1 MPDFTTEAATK
12 ATRRRPLT
20 QLALLV
26 RPAAASVSEGP
37 WLCRIASLDRAQ
49 LPPKARAQ
57 VSGNIAGL
65 CTWTRAMC
73 TYFELA
79 KVVEPKRIAVAIAE
93 ARQARNLFECP
104 RACAKT

>member
-1 MPDFTTEAATK
+1 M
-12 ATRRRPLT
+12 
-20 QLALLV
+20 
-26 RPAAASVSEGP
+26 SEGP

-49 LPPKARAQ
+49 LPPNARAQ

-93 ARQARNLFECP
+93 ARQARNLLSARLHARNREALVRHVCG
-104 RACAKT
+104 RHGRRMLCGCCTRHSRT